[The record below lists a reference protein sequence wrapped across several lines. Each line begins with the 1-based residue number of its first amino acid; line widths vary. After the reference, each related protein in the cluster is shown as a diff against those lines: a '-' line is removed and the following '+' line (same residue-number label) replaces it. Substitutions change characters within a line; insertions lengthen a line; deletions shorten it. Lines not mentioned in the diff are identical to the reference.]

1 MPKPEQDTRNVPWPG
16 PQGVKVWERDRR
28 VRELGYTNYADYI
41 HSVRW
46 YETRRRYRA
55 SDRPQDCQLCG
66 GDKQIALHH
75 LTYER
80 VGNERLDDLLP
91 LCNDCHQLVH
101 ALAARGAI
109 DGIDLAA
116 LKPLVDEARAE
127 RNRTAMAE
135 QNGVRR
141 AEFAY
146 VHANR
151 SYAKRR
157 QSLLRKLDDAVR
169 RALKSEVDAD
179 SALDEVEREIE
190 RVTAELHER
199 INAELEARDVPRVQ
213 WEKVP

>member
-1 MPKPEQDTRNVPWPG
+1 MPSTRSTREVPWPG
-16 PQGVKVWERDRR
+16 PRGVKVWERDQR
-28 VRELGYTNYADYI
+28 VRELGFSDYDEYI

-55 SDRPQDCQLCG
+55 SNRPQDCQLCG
-66 GDKQIALHH
+66 STKQIALHH

-101 ALAARGAI
+101 ALAARGTI

-127 RNRTAMAE
+127 RNRVATT
-135 QNGVRR
+135 QQDGVRR
-141 AEFAY
+141 AEFAL

-151 SYAKRR
+151 DFAKRR
-157 QSLLRKLDDAVR
+157 QSLLRKMDDAVR
-169 RALKSEVDAD
+169 RALKANVDATL
-179 SALDEVEREIE
+179 ALDEIEREVERISDELHQ
-190 RVTAELHER
+190 RVT
-199 INAELEARDVPRVQ
+199 DVLDHHAA
-213 WEKVP
+213 